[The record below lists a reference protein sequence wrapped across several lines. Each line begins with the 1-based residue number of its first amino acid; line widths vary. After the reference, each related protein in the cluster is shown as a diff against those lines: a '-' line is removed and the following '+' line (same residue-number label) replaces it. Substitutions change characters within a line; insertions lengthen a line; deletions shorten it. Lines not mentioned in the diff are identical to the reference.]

1 MPIMV
6 VDISGSCSFRGAD
19 SAEISRFS
27 FMKVGTSMRRINALR
42 VVVFFLVA
50 VFILASG
57 NDLNAQGKK
66 EKGEKRTGKEKKTEE
81 KVRGEREER
90 GDSLTADSKKG
101 HYEPKKLKKEEKMDW
116 EGGTPPGWSR
126 GGKTGWDGTGAPPGK
141 MKKADKHGEEIKRQY
156 PPGSEDWD
164 GKKKEEW
171 DRDLEKTKE
180 RVRKKVRQREGTTEE
195 DEESAVRSVEGA
207 AREGVPVERA
217 EKTVEK
223 AIERGMKGEEI
234 EKVTRAMSYGAD
246 KNVDYEK
253 LDSFVSKK
261 IDSGESGDELA
272 VSIYR
277 EVDSGSMEKV
287 EKEKKPWWKRI
298 FKRN

>member
-1 MPIMV
+1 
-6 VDISGSCSFRGAD
+6 
-19 SAEISRFS
+19 
-27 FMKVGTSMRRINALR
+27 MRRGNALR
-42 VVVFFLVA
+42 FVVFSLVA
-50 VFILASG
+50 VFVLASG
-57 NDLNAQGKK
+57 HDLNAQGKK
-66 EKGEKRTGKEKKTEE
+66 GKGGKGTGKEKKTEE
-81 KVRGEREER
+81 KVKGEEEAKEER
-90 GDSLTADSKKG
+90 GDPLTAESKKG
-101 HYEPKKLKKEEKMDW
+101 HYKPKKLKKEEKIEW
-116 EGGTPPGWSR
+116 EDGTPPGWSR

-141 MKKADKHGEEIKRQY
+141 MKKADKHGEEVKRQY

-180 RVRKKVRQREGTTEE
+180 RVRKKVRKREGTTEK

-217 EKTVEK
+217 GKTVEK

-246 KNVDYEK
+246 KNVDYKK

-272 VSIYR
+272 VSIYK

-287 EKEKKPWWKRI
+287 EEEKKPWWKRI